1 MLCRS
6 AETAVSAWY
15 TGAMPPTRSK
25 GSSGSSSASQAGA
38 AAAPGLP
45 GPEVFEPLCA
55 VFRRHLKGVGQ
66 KYTPERAQVL
76 DVLLEFD
83 DIFQADQLLERSR
96 TRGYRVSK
104 ATLYRTIKLLQEAG
118 IIQQVL
124 FDAEHAHYQLAYGRR
139 PRDLVIR
146 VDTHQVLQIEVP
158 ELIELREAICKR
170 LGLRAQG
177 HRFQIFA
184 AGSESG
190 AGAA

>member
-1 MLCRS
+1 MPAAKARTPVKS
-6 AETAVSAWY
+6 ASAPAA
-15 TGAMPPTRSK
+15 TPIAGAGTDSLPAMP
-25 GSSGSSSASQAGA
+25 
-38 AAAPGLP
+38 
-45 GPEVFEPLCA
+45 EIFEPLCA
-55 VFRRHLKGVGQ
+55 VFRRHLKSVGQ

-83 DIFQADQLLERSR
+83 EIFQADQLLERSR
-96 TRGYRVSK
+96 VKGYRVSK

-124 FDAEHAHYQLAYGRR
+124 FDAEHANYQLAYGRR

-158 ELIELREAICKR
+158 ELVELREAICKR
-170 LGLRAQG
+170 LGLKAQG

-184 AGSESG
+184 AGAAG
-190 AGAA
+190 AGV

>member
-1 MLCRS
+1 
-6 AETAVSAWY
+6 
-15 TGAMPPTRSK
+15 MPPAK
-25 GSSGSSSASQAGA
+25 PKPASGPPIETSRTADA
-38 AAAPGLP
+38 LP

-55 VFRRHLKGVGQ
+55 VFRRYLKGVGQ

-83 DIFQADQLLERSR
+83 EIFQADQLLERSKSK
-96 TRGYRVSK
+96 GYPVSK

-124 FDAEHAHYQLAYGRR
+124 FESEHAHYQLAYGRR

-158 ELIELREAICKR
+158 ELVELREAICRR
-170 LGLRAQG
+170 LGLKPQG

-184 AGSESG
+184 TGS
-190 AGAA
+190 AGAR